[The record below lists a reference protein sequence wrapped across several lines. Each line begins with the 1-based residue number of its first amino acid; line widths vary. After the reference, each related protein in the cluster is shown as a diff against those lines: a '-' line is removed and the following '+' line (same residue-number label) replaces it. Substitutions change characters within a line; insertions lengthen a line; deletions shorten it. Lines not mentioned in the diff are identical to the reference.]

1 MISKNIKVTSINSFP
16 FVFFERAAIP
26 ASKAPILF
34 IIPITPPK
42 ISTKIT
48 ISTESA
54 TPATGDF
61 IISTI
66 P

>member
-1 MISKNIKVTSINSFP
+1 MRNTSTNSLP
-16 FVFFERAAIP
+16 LVFFERAAIP

-34 IIPITPPK
+34 ITPISPPK
-42 ISTKIT
+42 IRTNIT

-54 TPATGDF
+54 TPVTGDF
-61 IISTI
+61 IISII